1 MSQIPG
7 LNSHQTIQV
16 VSSAE
21 LRKAPTLTVQMGQ
34 APDGLPWLLRVD
46 RSSRISGL
54 FSAVIHSFGVS
65 SVDDLPDGV
74 REALTNDVAAG
85 LMGVHEV
92 ELESKNR
99 EVFVSRRDV
108 PALFGQTLLSRALD
122 KPSSSISQVQD
133 DLDDH
138 HAVSRSYAFCEA
150 SNAIMGGEE
159 LIEQV
164 EQAIINRESKR
175 HLLID
180 LEAGS
185 THIGTVSKGNR
196 ALRKSHG
203 PYRPA
208 LFESLAAIPGARAN
222 VVVPT
227 GEKWQVELEDSQG
240 YHDTLVRASQSPFG
254 GVVEFDVPKASILK
268 ILIEVL
274 HKIHDV
280 HQEQKI
286 HGDVTPANILV
297 HDGHAHPFDGLNL
310 PIGALAPRATFEWA
324 APEQVV
330 GHPLSPSTDIYAVAR
345 MITALLG
352 GVPFGE
358 QSTYI
363 VATGGQG
370 SKQVPILKTDGVFID
385 ILESDH
391 DREWQKN
398 WQAILK
404 RGLAYQQEQRPQSA
418 LAFAHELSELAEK
431 HPIAGHS
438 ELSGNF
444 GQLIRLKDQE
454 EWTFAY
460 RVSD

>member
-7 LNSHQTIQV
+7 LNTHQTIQV

-54 FSAVIHSFGVS
+54 FSAVISSFGVS

-85 LMGVHEV
+85 LMGVHQV
-92 ELESKNR
+92 ELASKER

-122 KPSSSISQVQD
+122 KPSSISHVQD
-133 DLDDH
+133 ERDDH
-138 HAVSRSYAFCEA
+138 RAISRSYAFCEA

-180 LEAGS
+180 LEDGS
-185 THIGTVSKGNR
+185 THIGTVSKENR

-203 PYRPA
+203 PYRTA
-208 LFESLAAIPGARAN
+208 LFESLAAIPGAQAN
-222 VVVPT
+222 VIVPT
-227 GEKWQVELEDSQG
+227 GEKWQVELKDSES
-240 YHDTLVRASQSPFG
+240 YHDALVRASQSPFG
-254 GVVEFDVPKASILK
+254 GVVEFELPKASILN

-274 HKIHDV
+274 HKIHDI

-286 HGDVTPANILV
+286 HGDVTPANILI
-297 HDGHAHPFDGLNL
+297 HDGHAHPFDGLKL
-310 PIGALAPRATFEWA
+310 PIGALAPGATFEWA

-330 GHPLSPSTDIYAVAR
+330 GQPLSPSTDIHGVAR

-398 WQAILK
+398 WQTILK
-404 RGLAYQQEQRPQSA
+404 QGLAYQQEQRPQSA
-418 LAFAHELSELAEK
+418 LAFAHELRELAEK
-431 HPIAGHS
+431 HPLEGS
-438 ELSGNF
+438 RTLSGHF
-444 GQLIRLKDQE
+444 GQLIRLKNQE

-460 RVSD
+460 QVID